1 MNFNREIL
9 ESICESIRQYTDN
22 NAFYIDGQ
30 YYTYA
35 QFAERI
41 SAIRG
46 IICAAEVDEQIWG
59 LAIQDNLDT
68 YASIFA
74 LWMEGKAY
82 VPLHPSWPADRIA
95 SIIDQIELHN
105 ILVTDDADIVYPA
118 TTRYTLHATRS
129 TLNSPLSTLHATRS
143 LGAWKET
150 NEDALAYILF
160 TSGSTGIP
168 KGVQLTRGNIAAFM
182 DSFWKTGIT
191 ITPED
196 RCMQVFDLTFDV
208 SVQSYL
214 VALTR
219 GACVYTVPYGQVKYL
234 YAASL
239 IQEQKITFG
248 AMAPSMLTYL
258 RPYFDEFDATSMRQC
273 ILTAEACPVDLMEA
287 WYKCAPNVEIYDF
300 YGPTEA
306 TIYCTYYKLTR
317 GGNNLS
323 LNGII
328 SIGKPMANVQ
338 AIILDEDGNIIPE
351 QSGAEHKGELCV
363 AGPQVTLGYWN
374 NPEKNASSFFTLP
387 SKEDIEQRSKVVSDA
402 DYFGKLCYK
411 TADPL
416 KYNLLKENAKR
427 MRNNPTEAEAALWNY
442 LREEQSGAKFR
453 RQHIIDDFIADFACL
468 ELRLII
474 EVDGGYH
481 NEAEQ
486 KEADDARDR
495 VLKYYGFKTL
505 RFTNEEVLCN
515 TDNVIATIK
524 YEVDFQRHL
533 AAANNNHL
541 PITGETGEGAIRY
554 YHTGD
559 LCYWDESGNI
569 MYSGRIDQQAKI
581 QGFRVELGEIEYH
594 VREYFNKEKRV
605 MAIAFQNDK
614 NLTEIALFIE
624 SQPLDTKPLVEYM
637 RSKMP
642 HYMIPTRIFFEPE
655 FPLNKSEKVDRNAL
669 KQMI

>member
-1 MNFNREIL
+1 MSFITEIL
-9 ESICESIRQYTDN
+9 NPVRESIRKYPER
-22 NAFYIDGQ
+22 NAFYIQDEA
-30 YYTYA
+30 YTYR

-46 IICAAEVDEQIWG
+46 VIRAAAVDEQIWG
-59 LAIQDNLDT
+59 LAIQDNIDT

-105 ILVTDDADIVYPA
+105 ILVTDDADVIYPA
-118 TTRYTLHATRS
+118 TTPYTLHATRS
-129 TLNSPLSTLHATRS
+129 TLNSTRSTLHATRSSLLSPLS

-160 TSGSTGIP
+160 TSGSTGTP

-191 ITPED
+191 ITSED

-214 VALTR
+214 VALTK

-273 ILTAEACPVDLMEA
+273 ILTAEACPIDLMEA

-317 GGNNLS
+317 GGKNLS

-338 AIILDEDGNIIPE
+338 AIIIDEEGNIIPE
-351 QSGAEHKGELCV
+351 KSGAAHKGELCV
-363 AGPQVTLGYWN
+363 AGDQVTKGYWN
-374 NPEKNASSFFTLP
+374 NPEKNTSSFFV
-387 SKEDIEQRSKVVSDA
+387 R
-402 DYFGKLCYK
+402 
-411 TADPL
+411 
-416 KYNLLKENAKR
+416 
-427 MRNNPTEAEAALWNY
+427 
-442 LREEQSGAKFR
+442 
-453 RQHIIDDFIADFACL
+453 
-468 ELRLII
+468 
-474 EVDGGYH
+474 DG
-481 NEAEQ
+481 
-486 KEADDARDR
+486 
-495 VLKYYGFKTL
+495 V
-505 RFTNEEVLCN
+505 
-515 TDNVIATIK
+515 
-524 YEVDFQRHL
+524 
-533 AAANNNHL
+533 
-541 PITGETGEGAIRY
+541 RY

-559 LCYWDESGNI
+559 LTYWDESGNI

-581 QGFRVELGEIEYH
+581 QGFRVELGEIEFH
-594 VREYFNKEKRV
+594 AREFYNKEKRV

-614 NLTEIALFIE
+614 NLTEIAMFIE
-624 SQPLDTKPLVEYM
+624 SQAEDTKDLVAYM

-642 HYMIPTRIFFEPE
+642 AYMIPTRFLFLES

-669 KQMI
+669 KQKLV

>member
-1 MNFNREIL
+1 MSNFNQHIL
-9 ESICESIRQYTDN
+9 IPLVDQLQVVNKR

-30 YYTYA
+30 YYTYR
-35 QFAERI
+35 QLAERI
-41 SAIRG
+41 SSIRFV
-46 IICAAEVDEQIWG
+46 IQTATKEEQIWA
-59 LAIQDNLDT
+59 LAIHDDLDT
-68 YASIFA
+68 YASIIA

-82 VPLHPSWPADRIA
+82 VPLHPNQPIDRNLN
-95 SIIDQIELHN
+95 IISQVALHN
-105 ILVTDDADIVYPA
+105 VLDSVNHSAFDIPNADYEMHYTHDLVYKADLLDD
-118 TTRYTLHATRS
+118 
-129 TLNSPLSTLHATRS
+129 
-143 LGAWKET
+143 WKEVSD
-150 NEDALAYILF
+150 DALAYILF
-160 TSGSTGIP
+160 TSGSTGTP
-168 KGVQLTRGNIAAFM
+168 KGVQLSRKNIATFM

-273 ILTAEACPVDLMEA
+273 ILTAEACPVDLMED

-317 GGNNLS
+317 GGKNLS

-328 SIGKPMANVQ
+328 SIGRSMANVQ
-338 AIILDEDGNIIPE
+338 AIIIDEEGNIIPE
-351 QSGAEHKGELCV
+351 KSGAEHKGELCV
-363 AGPQVTLGYWN
+363 SGDQVTPGYWN
-374 NPEKNASSFFTLP
+374 NPEKNASSFFV
-387 SKEDIEQRSKVVSDA
+387 R
-402 DYFGKLCYK
+402 
-411 TADPL
+411 
-416 KYNLLKENAKR
+416 
-427 MRNNPTEAEAALWNY
+427 
-442 LREEQSGAKFR
+442 
-453 RQHIIDDFIADFACL
+453 
-468 ELRLII
+468 
-474 EVDGGYH
+474 DG
-481 NEAEQ
+481 
-486 KEADDARDR
+486 
-495 VLKYYGFKTL
+495 V
-505 RFTNEEVLCN
+505 
-515 TDNVIATIK
+515 
-524 YEVDFQRHL
+524 
-533 AAANNNHL
+533 
-541 PITGETGEGAIRY
+541 RY

-559 LCYWDESGNI
+559 LTYWDESGNI

-581 QGFRVELGEIEYH
+581 QGFRVELGEIEFH
-594 VREYFNKEKRV
+594 AREYFNKEKRV

-624 SQPLDTKPLVEYM
+624 SAELDTKELITYM

-642 HYMIPTRIFFEPE
+642 AYMIPTRIIFIEN

-669 KQMI
+669 KQMLK

>member
-1 MNFNREIL
+1 MTDSIFVENIISPL
-9 ESICESIRQYTDN
+9 VSSICERQNDT
-22 NAFYIDGQ
+22 AFYIDGQ
-30 YYTYA
+30 FYTYR
-35 QFAERI
+35 QFSERI

-46 IICAAEVDEQIWG
+46 VIRSAELDEPIWA
-59 LAIQDNLDT
+59 LHLHDDLNT

-82 VPLHPSWPADRIA
+82 VPLHPSWPKERLD
-95 SIIDQIELHN
+95 SIVEQIGCHN
-105 ILVTDDADIVYPA
+105 HLDSCDAPYTEDLLDD
-118 TTRYTLHATRS
+118 
-129 TLNSPLSTLHATRS
+129 
-143 LGAWKET
+143 WKEVS
-150 NEDALAYILF
+150 EDALAYILF
-160 TSGSTGIP
+160 TSGSTGVP
-168 KGVQLTRGNIAAFM
+168 KGVCISRRNVAAFM

-338 AIILDEDGNIIPE
+338 AIIIDEDGRPIPIPSLIGQGEII
-351 QSGAEHKGELCV
+351 KGELCV
-363 AGPQVTLGYWN
+363 AGPQVTSGYWKN
-374 NPEKNASSFFTLP
+374 DEKNASSFFTLP
-387 SKEDIEQRSKVVSDA
+387 FRE
-402 DYFGKLCYK
+402 GKGVG
-411 TADPL
+411 
-416 KYNLLKENAKR
+416 
-427 MRNNPTEAEAALWNY
+427 
-442 LREEQSGAKFR
+442 S
-453 RQHIIDDFIADFACL
+453 
-468 ELRLII
+468 
-474 EVDGGYH
+474 
-481 NEAEQ
+481 
-486 KEADDARDR
+486 
-495 VLKYYGFKTL
+495 
-505 RFTNEEVLCN
+505 
-515 TDNVIATIK
+515 
-524 YEVDFQRHL
+524 
-533 AAANNNHL
+533 
-541 PITGETGEGAIRY
+541 IRY

-581 QGFRVELGEIEYH
+581 QGFRVELGEIEFH
-594 VREYFNKEKRV
+594 AREYFNKEKRV
-605 MAIAFQNDK
+605 MAIAFQNEK

-624 SQPLDTKPLVEYM
+624 SEPIDTKPMTEYL

-642 HYMIPTRIFFEPE
+642 SYMIPTRILFEPN

-669 KQMI
+669 KLKLQ